1 MLTNS
6 LPKLSHITLYTKKPD
21 PSEILTPKPAPLIAC
36 LVAFAVST
44 REGINM
50 TIAGIF
56 SRDIKKA
63 RAVVGG
69 AEGWGGGGGND
80 PRSELRLSYRGGED
94 E

>member
-1 MLTNS
+1 M
-6 LPKLSHITLYTKKPD
+6 
-21 PSEILTPKPAPLIAC
+21 
-36 LVAFAVST
+36 
-44 REGINM
+44 
-50 TIAGIF
+50 
-56 SRDIKKA
+56 KA